1 MHTSNL
7 YDQLIAY
14 NPNCF
19 ERSSTAAHFTASC
32 WLLNK
37 AGDKALLLHHKKL
50 DRWFQLGGHAD
61 GDSDLLHVAIKE
73 AQEESGVDN
82 IVAVQNGIFDI
93 DIHTIPANSKDATHD
108 HYDVRFLLQVAD
120 DTEIQQNH
128 ESNELRWIGK
138 ALEDLP
144 TQNESVL
151 RMFRK
156 WIS

>member
-61 GDSDLLHVAIKE
+61 
-73 AQEESGVDN
+73 
-82 IVAVQNGIFDI
+82 
-93 DIHTIPANSKDATHD
+93 
-108 HYDVRFLLQVAD
+108 
-120 DTEIQQNH
+120 TEIQQNH

-144 TQNESVL
+144 TQNESVF